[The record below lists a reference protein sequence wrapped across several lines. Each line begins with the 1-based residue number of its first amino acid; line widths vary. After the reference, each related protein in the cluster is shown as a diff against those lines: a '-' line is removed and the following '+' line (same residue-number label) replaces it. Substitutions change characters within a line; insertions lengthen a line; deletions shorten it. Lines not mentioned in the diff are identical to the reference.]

1 MAQSFMTFY
10 ISVWRVYKGTSFKSN
25 SLYPQNEEKYSFD
38 EKNPFVQ
45 GGDETDVAS
54 VGYR

>member
-1 MAQSFMTFY
+1 MYQC
-10 ISVWRVYKGTSFKSN
+10 VVYFVRKNAYHPLMF
-25 SLYPQNEEKYSFD
+25 PQNEEKYSFD